1 MRKSKR
7 VDDSN
12 VLEVGD
18 LVEWTFTPIRGING
32 GRPCPWKA
40 KTAVIIRVNQKKDSA
55 TARVIGFKN
64 VMKVLRAECEII
76 SKASKKNQ

>member
-1 MRKSKR
+1 MEN
-7 VDDSN
+7 DN

-18 LVEWTFTPIRGING
+18 LVEWTYTPRQGIRLLT
-32 GRPCPWKA
+32 PWKA
-40 KTAVIIRVNQKKDSA
+40 KMAVIIRVNQKKGSA

-76 SKASKKNQ
+76 SKASKKDQKNEN